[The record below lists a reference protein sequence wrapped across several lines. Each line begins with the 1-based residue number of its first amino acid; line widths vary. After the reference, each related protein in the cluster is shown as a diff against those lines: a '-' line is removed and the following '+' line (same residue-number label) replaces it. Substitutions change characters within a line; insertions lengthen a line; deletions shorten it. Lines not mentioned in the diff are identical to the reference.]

1 MKGKMEYALTVLALG
16 GLFAISRKQSKCE
29 PFVGNYTNANQQ
41 TDVHYAPKKVPE
53 RYLEDM
59 AGRRIKTSEFVS
71 ENMVPFFGKTKAV
84 GPEIGIDAADTKMDM
99 YTGAGSM
106 QTNKVEMAPLFKPEN
121 NTQWNYGAPNQTDF
135 YQSRVNAS
143 MYNNVSPFEAER
155 VAPGLNKGFSGSTTG
170 GYNSGMEARET
181 WLDKTVDQLR
191 IDTKPKVSF
200 NLEGHQGPPRSGIQ
214 NLGIEG
220 ETQKKLPD
228 KFYTNTPDRYMTTV
242 VNEAPALRALQPD
255 PTIHRATTSKAYAG
269 PAGNNVE
276 SQPQKGLARLDHRQQ
291 LPGPNVAPA
300 QGGSQRNGAA
310 ELKAYT
316 MYGNNRSTTDPLPYG
331 GAQSLISA
339 IAAPIT
345 DILRPTRKE
354 NVVGAKRIGNPSG
367 SVRPPVVNET
377 VATTVKETTLYSPYA
392 AGNRP
397 HLPSTNGY
405 QTTNIMVP
413 DTNRSTSV
421 SYAGGGA
428 SMFPEPTVRVQ
439 NGAVYSN
446 RGVNSERE
454 PTGNTNVFNNEIH
467 LTKTADRDNATSYT
481 GMPTSMFSPPPTV
494 NFTETRPLQQ
504 YEQYDRNT
512 ADLLDA
518 FRKNPYTHSLSSV
531 A

>member
-1 MKGKMEYALTVLALG
+1 MKVKMEYALTVMSLG
-16 GLFAISRKQSKCE
+16 GLFAISRKKPKCE

-59 AGRRIKTSEFVS
+59 AGRRVKASEFVS
-71 ENMVPFFGKTKAV
+71 ENMIPFFGKTKAI
-84 GPEIGIDAADTKMDM
+84 GPEIGSDAADTKMDM

-121 NTQWNYGAPNQTDF
+121 NTQLNYGAPNQTDF
-135 YQSRVNAS
+135 YRSRVNTS

-155 VAPGLNKGFSGSTTG
+155 VAPGLNKGFTGSTAG

-200 NLEGHQGPPRSGIQ
+200 NLDGHQGPPLSAIK

-228 KFYTNTPDRYMTTV
+228 KFYVNTPDRYMTTV
-242 VNEAPALRALQPD
+242 VNESPALRALQPD

-269 PAGNNVE
+269 PAGNGVQ

-291 LPGPNVAPA
+291 LAGPSVPPA
-300 QGGSQRNGAA
+300 QGIAQRNGAA
-310 ELKAYT
+310 AQKAYT
-316 MYGNNRSTTDPLPYG
+316 MYGNNRTTTDPLPYG

-339 IAAPIT
+339 IAAPLT
-345 DILRPTRKE
+345 DMLRPTRKE
-354 NVVGAKRIGNPSG
+354 NVLGAKRIGNPSG
-367 SVRPPVVNET
+367 SVRPPVVNDT
-377 VATTVKETTLYSPYA
+377 VPTTVKETTVYSPYA
-392 AGNRP
+392 AGSRP
-397 HLPSTNGY
+397 HLPSTDGY
-405 QTTNIMVP
+405 QNTAIVLP
-413 DTNRSTSV
+413 ETNRATSV
-421 SYAGGGA
+421 SYAGAGS
-428 SMFPEPTVRVQ
+428 SMFPEPTVRNQ

-446 RGVNSERE
+446 RGVTMERE
-454 PTGNTNVFNNEIH
+454 PNGNTNMFNNEIH
-467 LTKTADRDNATSYT
+467 LTKTADRDNVTSYT
-481 GMPTSMFSPPPTV
+481 GMPTSLLTTPTV
-494 NFTETRPLQQ
+494 NFNETRPLQQ

-518 FRKNPYTHSLSSV
+518 FRKNPYTQSLSSV